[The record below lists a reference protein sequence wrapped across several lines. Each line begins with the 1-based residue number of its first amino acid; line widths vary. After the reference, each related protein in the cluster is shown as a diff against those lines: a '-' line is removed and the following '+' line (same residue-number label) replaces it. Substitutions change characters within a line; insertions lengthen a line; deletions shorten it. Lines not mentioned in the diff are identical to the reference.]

1 MKMNINNFYWTRYTL
16 YSFFLILFWY
26 ISVIIDSI
34 CPMLFFGIVS
44 ILQEINFKRI
54 KRGNWIMGFIK
65 NRINAE
71 YKKHYRVTGGLD
83 WARLAEVKILM
94 ELRDRGIITKK
105 SYDNYKKWLWGIYK
119 SCLLWYLP
127 NYCLYNR

>member
-54 KRGNWIMGFIK
+54 KRGN
-65 NRINAE
+65 
-71 YKKHYRVTGGLD
+71 
-83 WARLAEVKILM
+83 
-94 ELRDRGIITKK
+94 
-105 SYDNYKKWLWGIYK
+105 
-119 SCLLWYLP
+119 
-127 NYCLYNR
+127 